1 MNRSCAV
8 AVFGN
13 DTPIWRALVRAR
25 LRSFW
30 CSSMRK
36 PGSTVRRIWRE
47 PGAPAI
53 TRLRI
58 DRGAWWDGLSGFSLL
73 DWLTLIFFGLAWFGY
88 EFVVDRTSVRKRS
101 LNAAINEERHH
112 WMQEM
117 ALVDNRIMD
126 SNLHAS
132 LQNGTAF
139 FASTSLLAVGGA
151 ITPPTM
157 VQNFPSIWR

>member
-1 MNRSCAV
+1 MRGAGVERSCAV
-8 AVFGN
+8 AVLGS

-47 PGAPAI
+47 PGAPAM

-58 DRGAWWDGLSGFSLL
+58 DRGAWWHGLSGVSLL

-101 LNAAINEERHH
+101 LNVAINEERHH

-126 SNLHAS
+126 SNLHA
-132 LQNGTAF
+132 A
-139 FASTSLLAVGGA
+139 
-151 ITPPTM
+151 
-157 VQNFPSIWR
+157 